1 MLEKTLES
9 PLDCKEIKLVNPK
22 GNQPWKQEEKGMR
35 GNEMVGW
42 HHRLNGFEFDQTPR
56 DDEGQ
61 GRLVCCSPWGRTDS
75 DMTEQLKNN
84 SLYIYTHTHTHTQGG
99 ERFTMRIGSYRYG
112 GWEAPQAALS
122 KLEIPESWG
131 CNWSQ
136 VQRPRNQWSQL

>member
-1 MLEKTLES
+1 
-9 PLDCKEIKLVNPK
+9 
-22 GNQPWKQEEKGMR
+22 MR

-84 SLYIYTHTHTHTQGG
+84 SLSLYIHTHTHTHTGRR
-99 ERFTMRIGSYRYG
+99 EIYYENWIIPLWRLRSPTSC
-112 GWEAPQAALS
+112 PQQVGDPG
-122 KLEIPESWG
+122 KLG
-131 CNWSQ
+131 
-136 VQRPRNQWSQL
+136 V